1 MNKILNW
8 LTGDLFTKVGDSIDK
23 LITSDE
29 EKFILKNELQKMFFN
44 QNLKLAKLN
53 FEIISDE
60 AKGNFL
66 QRSWRPILMLSFGF
80 VVLYAK
86 FIALAFNLPNAPL
99 EPDFFNLLKI
109 GIGGYGLLR
118 TAEKITKSLTDK
130 KKI

>member
-1 MNKILNW
+1 MNKIFQW
-8 LTGDLFTKVGDSIDK
+8 LTGDLFKKVGDSIDK

-29 EKFILKNELQKMFFN
+29 EKLILRNQLQKLFFE
-44 QNLKLAKLN
+44 QNLELAKLN
-53 FEIISDE
+53 FQIISDE

-99 EPDFFNLLKI
+99 EPAFFTLLQL
-109 GIGGYGLLR
+109 GIGGYGILR
-118 TAEKITKSLTDK
+118 TAEKITETIKNSK
-130 KKI
+130 K